1 MSYPSPVFECYFFDV
16 FDINVLLFFV
26 VIAVAVIKGLG
37 QALGLGLGLRLG
49 PRHGEGRATV
59 RQTVSGCHTCIQNT
73 IYGIPH
79 VYLVFSVCIAL
90 GNKATGNSFYN
101 LYLVGDLFSKVDSRY

>member
-37 QALGLGLGLRLG
+37 LGLG
-49 PRHGEGRATV
+49 PRHGEGRATA

-79 VYLVFSVCIAL
+79 VYLVFSVRIAL
-90 GNKATGNSFYN
+90 GNKATGNSFYH